1 MAHTPSPLMREDSLE
16 KMAQVLKAV
25 AHPVRLQI
33 VNILLNGERSVGEL
47 VSAIGAKQSFT
58 SIHLTIMRTRGI
70 LKARRNGNQVYYRI
84 ENAGVRNILTSIVS
98 NLA

>member
-1 MAHTPSPLMREDSLE
+1 MLE

-25 AHPVRLQI
+25 SHPVRLQI
-33 VNILLNGERSVGEL
+33 INILLNGERSVGEL
-47 VSAIGAKQSFT
+47 VNAIGAKQSFT

-70 LKARRNGNQVYYRI
+70 LKTRRNGNQVYYRI
-84 ENAGVRNILTSIVS
+84 ENAGIRNILTSIVS